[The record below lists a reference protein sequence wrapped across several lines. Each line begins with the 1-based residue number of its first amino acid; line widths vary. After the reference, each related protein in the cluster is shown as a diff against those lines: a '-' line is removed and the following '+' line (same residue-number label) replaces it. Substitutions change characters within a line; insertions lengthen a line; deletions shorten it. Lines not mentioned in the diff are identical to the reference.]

1 MREGGGLG
9 LRVPLPAEPSG
20 RGGTVAAVGAAQ
32 RAARPAGPR
41 RAEAPGGPR
50 RGGSLPRPCGSGPS
64 GRPPHGAPARSAQ
77 RTLPLGS
84 YLALSE
90 SPGKAQLRG
99 GMDLKVSPPKARPCL
114 PQIRA
119 QPGAPGLR
127 SSAAGLGSEAGWGAC
142 TGSGEGWGPRE
153 SLAAFRS
160 RRASS
165 PAPRPPAAHRVCV
178 GGEGRVE
185 GRA

>member
-32 RAARPAGPR
+32 RGARPAGPR

-50 RGGSLPRPCGSGPS
+50 RGGSLPRSCRSGPS
-64 GRPPHGAPARSAQ
+64 GRPPHGAPARSAH
-77 RTLPLGS
+77 RTLTLGS

-99 GMDLKVSPPKARPCL
+99 GMDLKVSPPVVWGSTLPASDPRPTWG
-114 PQIRA
+114 
-119 QPGAPGLR
+119 PGIAGLR
-127 SSAAGLGSEAGWGAC
+127 GGAGLRGRVA
-142 TGSGEGWGPRE
+142 R
-153 SLAAFRS
+153 L
-160 RRASS
+160 
-165 PAPRPPAAHRVCV
+165 HRV
-178 GGEGRVE
+178 R
-185 GRA
+185 